1 MQGNYFKGISYTN
14 LSCKYTCVVA
24 QRSPFLQSYYYIT
37 VQTAVNYVDIYNV
50 DDNCICK
57 L

>member
-50 DDNCICK
+50 DDNCS